1 MFFAQSYYPESLR
14 KRADT
19 PIRDHY
25 RPRTST
31 HGYLEWY
38 LSDKIGLADTDWF
51 LSNILPVPLAAVDQV
66 LAHVS
71 PLLYDNSRCQWTG
84 MPRPPEDTEEVDQ
97 MYQPFIEVSNGILK
111 ACKELAIPLELSD
124 VHWRCDL
131 DKSLTSIGTLA
142 DELEDYP
149 KVVASLRRGTDE
161 ADWLGWRNQILGLVK
176 EAISKAIS
184 RSLYEKLAENLSTWW
199 LRRVHIPVEFRVADD
214 PATAKAGL
222 NQLCHC
228 MREILMAQL
237 DRQFVIGLL
246 VCGSN
251 LSIWLHD
258 RSGLLGMLAPI
269 DIHKEPK
276 KFIHVIMAFSSLEP
290 SRLGWDSTMKIVCK
304 SDGKHRLSTDPDL
317 KLADYG
323 PTVLDTQWAVFI
335 PKANGSTDGE
345 WYTTLRLLNTIRFDR
360 VMYGSTLVW
369 AVWKAGEKEQ
379 RLVLKQ
385 TWRPSVLLQEAELRS
400 VAPSTS
406 NVCQIIRSVDIGCA
420 NNDGAPACVDTK
432 LFIRRGMI
440 GRPPSQPGCN
450 SWCADNFEGAV
461 VTITKRFISA
471 RRLMFCFT
479 NRVLTRTL
487 MSTYGWPLTSFRDMR
502 ELLETIRDAVA
513 GHRDLWFGGV
523 LHRDVSV
530 DNILI
535 CPEENDGGKTR
546 GRLIDFGFSIQA
558 DAWADMPKP
567 VPVDDPNAQKRM
579 AMLMEYKEIA
589 MPDSVA
595 QALFSRN
602 KDVLYSWGYQD
613 AILKRWPH
621 LKDKSPLSKED
632 LFLYDWESPPPAWKS
647 TMVYNLD
654 RKGRQA
660 FLSGEVHSNSLF
672 YAHGVDNSRK
682 SIIAENLTDGEEQ
695 KSRLQWEIWDD
706 RITTTDTGEFRLFRE
721 DHSAIHDLESFWWI
735 ILYICLSRNGPGGAQ
750 RDELFQRRGEEAG
763 WLRNIVD
770 CLFETKSE
778 QIRCRNKVELFE
790 NLDHL
795 QSFIIPRF
803 HPYFKGL
810 EKLIMEWRTILHFA
824 YETYDEVT
832 PGIVHRLVL
841 AVLDD
846 ALKDLQSS
854 PLEQDAQATEL
865 TQKEDDRRARD
876 LDKLDAAT
884 AELARVMEF
893 STQGRFH
900 SRFRQ
905 RSSLQRVYI

>member
-1 MFFAQSYYPESLR
+1 MVFDKSYYPECLR

-19 PIRDHY
+19 PIRQSY
-25 RPRTST
+25 RSPSPIP
-31 HGYLEWY
+31 GYLELY
-38 LSDKIGLADTDWF
+38 LSGRIGLADTDWF
-51 LSNILPVPLAAVDQV
+51 LSDILPVPLADVERV
-66 LAHVS
+66 FAHVS
-71 PLLYDNSRCQWTG
+71 PTLYDNSRWTG
-84 MPRPPEDTEEVDQ
+84 MPRLLDNAEDVRQ
-97 MYQPFIEVSNGILK
+97 MYEPFIEVSNGILK
-111 ACKELAIPLELSD
+111 ACKELAIPLELGD
-124 VHWRCDL
+124 VQWRCDL
-131 DKSLTSIGTLA
+131 DKSLTSIDELA
-142 DELEDYP
+142 DELDDYP

-161 ADWLGWRNQILGLVK
+161 KDWLEWQSQILSLVK
-176 EAISKAIS
+176 EADSDSISE
-184 RSLYEKLAENLSTWW
+184 SLYEKLAENLSTWW
-199 LRRVHIPVEFRVADD
+199 LRRVHVPVEFRIIDD

-222 NQLCHC
+222 NRLCRC

-258 RSGLLGMLAPI
+258 RSGLLGMRAPI
-269 DIHKEPK
+269 DIHKQPK
-276 KFIHVIMAFSSLEP
+276 KFIYVIMAFSRLEP
-290 SRLGWDSTMKIVCK
+290 SRLGWDPTMKIVCK

-323 PTVLDTQWAVFI
+323 PTVLDTQWAVFV
-335 PKANGSTDGE
+335 PKTNGSTDGE

-369 AVWKAGEKEQ
+369 AVSKPGEKE

-420 NNDGAPACVDTK
+420 NNNGTPACVDTK

-440 GRPPSQPGCN
+440 GRPPALLGRDG
-450 SWCADNFEGAV
+450 WGTADYEGDV
-461 VTITKRFISA
+461 IIIRKYYISA
-471 RRLMFCFT
+471 QSLMFGFT

-487 MSTYGWPLTSFRDMR
+487 MSTYGWPLTSFRDIR

-535 CPEENDGGKTR
+535 CPEEKDGRKTH
-546 GRLIDFGFSIQA
+546 GRLINLGFSIQA
-558 DAWADMPKP
+558 DTWTDAPKP
-567 VPVDDPNAQKRM
+567 VSVDDPDVQKRM
-579 AMLMEYKEIA
+579 SVLREYKGMSE
-589 MPDSVA
+589 PVA
-595 QALFSRN
+595 LTLLSRN
-602 KDVLYSWGYQD
+602 EEFWYSWGYQE
-613 AILKRWPH
+613 ALLRQWPH

-632 LFLYDWESPPPAWKS
+632 SFLYDWESPPPAWKS
-647 TMVYNLD
+647 RLVYNLD

-660 FLSGEVHSNSLF
+660 FLSGEVHGDSMFYTHRIDDARRKTIVTENS
-672 YAHGVDNSRK
+672 AGADGKEQERRWQSERWDN
-682 SIIAENLTDGEEQ
+682 
-695 KSRLQWEIWDD
+695 
-706 RITTTDTGEFRLFRE
+706 RITETDTGEFRQFHE

-735 ILYICLSRNGPGGAQ
+735 LLYICLSRNGPGGAQ
-750 RDELFQRRGEEAG
+750 RDELFQRRGEEAL
-763 WLRNIVD
+763 WLRNIVGY
-770 CLFETKSE
+770 LFETRDE
-778 QIRCRNKVELFE
+778 YVRCSNKVELFM

-810 EKLIMEWRTILHFA
+810 EKLIMEWRNILHFA

-865 TQKEDDRRARD
+865 TQKEDDRRTRD

-884 AELARVMEF
+884 AELARVLEF
-893 STQGRFH
+893 SSQGRFH
-900 SRFRQ
+900 SQFRQ
-905 RSSLQRVYI
+905 PSTLQHVYI